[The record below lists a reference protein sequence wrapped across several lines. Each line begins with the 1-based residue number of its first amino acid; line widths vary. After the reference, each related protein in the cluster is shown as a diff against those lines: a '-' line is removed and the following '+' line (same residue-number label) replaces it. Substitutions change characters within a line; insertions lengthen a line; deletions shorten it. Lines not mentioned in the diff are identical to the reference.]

1 MDSDRPV
8 AGAFEALSLCD
19 PSPALSKALQPYQ
32 YLPLESPSHIRL
44 LSFSFEPRS
53 SKPSDQI
60 PESLEDVDVDI
71 IHVDLQKDPLYR
83 AFSYVWGNSASTAE
97 IRVKGDKKIIVS
109 ASLVEILNSVVRLQ
123 ENSKLQTLPLWIDQL
138 CINQHNLEERC
149 QQVSMMG
156 TIYMNADHVL
166 AWLGEPNDELTQSF
180 MHLIRTYRAKTKEG
194 LTWDL
199 CQSVMK
205 EQIELQFDPQNPT
218 LKAKRFLAV
227 QEVLNRPWFQRAWVF
242 QEAVL
247 SKEVKMIIGRYLFYF
262 PELYRLM
269 THIWGIQ
276 YAINGYRNSI
286 AKTTTGYEPTQS
298 IRDLRQLWLRK
309 DKPRKFLPFLCRA
322 GGYWRATEKRDMVYA
337 FLGLLNKPGLFTPLG
352 YTIQPNY
359 SAPLRDVYISLTRTV
374 IEGSRN
380 LDILAKVVGDEP
392 VSLHSFPPVIE
403 HLIRG
408 VPIFSQIATFL
419 DEFPF
424 IMGYR
429 LNN

>member
-1 MDSDRPV
+1 MSNDRPI
-8 AGAFEALSLCD
+8 AGAFEALSLGD

-53 SKPSDQI
+53 SKPIDQI
-60 PESLEDVDVDI
+60 PDSLEDVDIDVV
-71 IHVDLQKDPLYR
+71 HVDLQKEPQYR
-83 AFSYVWGNSASTAE
+83 AFSYVWGKNTSPAE
-97 IRVKGDKKIIVS
+97 IRVNGDKKITVS
-109 ASLVEILNSVVRLQ
+109 ASLVEILNSIVRLQ
-123 ENSKLQTLPLWIDQL
+123 ENSKLQALPLWIDQL
-138 CINQHNLEERC
+138 CINQHDLEERG

-156 TIYMNADHVL
+156 TIYMSADHVL
-166 AWLGEPNDELTQSF
+166 AWLGEPNEELTRSF
-180 MHLIRTYRAKTKEG
+180 MHLIRTYRAKSSEG

-199 CQSVMK
+199 CRSVMK
-205 EQIELQFDPQNPT
+205 EQIELQFDPQNPSE
-218 LKAKRFLAV
+218 KAKRFLAV

-247 SKEVKMIIGRYLFYF
+247 SKEVKMVIGRYLFYF
-262 PELYRLM
+262 PELYRLV
-269 THIWGIQ
+269 THISGIQ

-286 AKTTTGYEPTQS
+286 AKTTTGYEPMQS
-298 IRDLRQLWLRK
+298 IRDLRRLWLLK
-309 DKPRKFLPFLCRA
+309 EEPRPFLPFLCRA

-337 FLGLLNKPGLFTPLG
+337 FLGLLNKPGLFIPLG

-374 IEGSRN
+374 IDGSRN

-392 VSLHSFPPVIE
+392 VSLHSSPEVIE

-408 VPIFSQIATFL
+408 IPIYSQLLLSLTRCNSSR
-419 DEFPF
+419 DTD
-424 IMGYR
+424 
-429 LNN
+429 